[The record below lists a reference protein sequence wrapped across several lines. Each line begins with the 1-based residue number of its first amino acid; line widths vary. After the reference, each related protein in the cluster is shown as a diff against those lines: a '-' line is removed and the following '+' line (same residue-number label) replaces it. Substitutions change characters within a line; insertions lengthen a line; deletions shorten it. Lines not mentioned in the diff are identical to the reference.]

1 MAVSATAARLLGVLS
16 LLQARPQWSGPELSD
31 ELGVTVRTVRRDVDR
46 LRQLGYPIEA
56 DTGVAGGYRLGAGG
70 AAMPP
75 LMLDREEAVAVAVCL
90 RSTATESI
98 AGGGEAAIRALGKL
112 EQLLPSAVRRQV
124 VTIGAMTSR
133 LGAAPVAVSPDV
145 LVTLTRACRDGER
158 LRVRYRDSEGR
169 QSERTLDPYRVVTTA
184 RRWYLVAR
192 DRDRVAWRTL
202 RIDRMSEV
210 QATGHRVEIVD
221 PPDPVA
227 FVQTAI
233 TTAPYRH
240 QSRVELAAPVDEVAA
255 LVPPTVGH
263 LEPVDEH
270 TTILT
275 TGADDVGLLAFHI
288 VSLGIPFRVLE
299 SDALQERLG
308 EIADLINRG
317 FPAQPLGRRT
327 SDDTKPSDAVSRGST
342 TGDRRRRGRSRR

>member
-1 MAVSATAARLLGVLS
+1 MSATAARLLGVLAR
-16 LLQARPQWSGPELSD
+16 LQARPQWSGPELSD

-124 VTIGAMTSR
+124 ATIAAMTTR
-133 LGAAPVAVSPDV
+133 LGAAPAPVPPDV

-169 QSERTLDPYRVVTTA
+169 ESERTLDPYRVVTTA
-184 RRWYLVAR
+184 RRWYLVAW
-192 DRDRVAWRTL
+192 DRDRAAWRTL
-202 RIDRMSEV
+202 RIDRMSDVE
-210 QATGHRVEIVD
+210 ATGHRVEIVD

-227 FVQTAI
+227 FVQNAI

-240 QSRVELAAPVDEVAA
+240 QARVELAAPVEELAA
-255 LVPPTVGH
+255 LVPPTVGR

-275 TGADDVGLLAFHI
+275 TGADDVGLLAFHV
-288 VSLGIPFRVLE
+288 VSLGVPFRVLE
-299 SDALQERLG
+299 SDALRDRLR
-308 EIADLINRG
+308 EIADVINRG
-317 FPAQPLGRRT
+317 FRDRPPGSKPSGASKT
-327 SDDTKPSDAVSRGST
+327 SDDVSRGSRS
-342 TGDRRRRGRSRR
+342 GDRRRRGRSPR